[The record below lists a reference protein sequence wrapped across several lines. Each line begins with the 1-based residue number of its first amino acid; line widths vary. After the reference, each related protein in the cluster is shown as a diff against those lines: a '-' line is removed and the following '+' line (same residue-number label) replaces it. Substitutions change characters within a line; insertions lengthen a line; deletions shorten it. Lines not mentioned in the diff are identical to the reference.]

1 MTISTHSQPLSLA
14 INPRALQTEKN
25 RQDPVFRSTQD
36 SFSPSEQQLERPHR
50 REDFLKSFLA
60 HTSGA
65 KNLGTISHRQFQ
77 FDQGTEVV
85 SSAQKFIIPVPT
97 FHNSGGGEELV
108 YPQGAK
114 DGEGRNLAGQA
125 IKDWQGNPIAKPGEK
140 GVVFYN
146 AKDRSYQA
154 VKADG
159 NEVIILNQ
167 VSEEQAKK
175 LQDKLGEDPSKLSLG
190 KFKEALTWAHEELGL
205 GEVRPRARGGEVAR
219 RGDLCVA
226 LVEARA
232 AALDEAADAEAQA
245 LQRHGELPGHRAPR
259 VAVAR
264 GEASDEKD
272 HGDVDGVDRAH
283 DHQRHRRVLVVHV
296 DAHARL
302 LLQGGAG
309 RDGARKGPQMAFVPA

>member
-205 GEVRPRARGGEVAR
+205 GDQYNSDRGFIASKMNPMEHSQTCIAHYGLHRRDDRDVCRAVY
-219 RGDLCVA
+219 
-226 LVEARA
+226 VEGSGAFQGPA
-232 AALDEAADAEAQA
+232 ATAQ
-245 LQRHGELPGHRAPR
+245 
-259 VAVAR
+259 
-264 GEASDEKD
+264 KFD
-272 HGDVDGVDRAH
+272 HGAVLLRQPDSKAEDGFAYRLIQPDAFQQTYTAK
-283 DHQRHRRVLVVHV
+283 DGSAIVL
-296 DAHARL
+296 DKMARQSPMVL
-302 LLQGGAG
+302 
-309 RDGARKGPQMAFVPA
+309 